1 MRTLRQFWSFDR
13 TVQLLL
19 LNHLAIMLSF
29 SMLMPYLTGYLSTA
43 LGFAAWMVGLVLG
56 LRTFSQQGLGVIGG
70 VLADHLGYKPTI
82 AAGCALR
89 MAGFLLF
96 GFCHTLPGALGA
108 AILSGL
114 GGALFEPA
122 TRAYLAAESDGRRVE
137 AFALFN
143 ICEAAGACI
152 GPVLSVLLFQN
163 SFRWL
168 CLMASGI
175 FLVLTLLQLRYLP
188 PQGHGEGTT
197 PPPGACSWREILAN
211 RTFVGFAVGMVGYL
225 TLYNQLY
232 LSLPLEVRR
241 LTGHDAGTGV
251 LLAGAALLGVIAQG
265 PVTAYVQ
272 PRWRPLQAI
281 ALGLALMGGACLPL
295 LATRAFLP
303 VNLLHATDA
312 TTWSGVLTMVINLSP
327 ACVSAMLIV
336 LGTMLVQPFALSLIP
351 VLGDKRLLGTYYGCY
366 YFVQGSGAVVGN
378 LMIGAA
384 LDAGQRLGLPSW
396 PWLLIL
402 SLGAASALR
411 LAAMDRQRQ
420 AVPVTTLIAEPCTVT
435 ASSSAIQSTQKL

>member
-1 MRTLRQFWSFDR
+1 
-13 TVQLLL
+13 
-19 LNHLAIMLSF
+19 
-29 SMLMPYLTGYLSTA
+29 
-43 LGFAAWMVGLVLG
+43 
-56 LRTFSQQGLGVIGG
+56 VIGG
-70 VLADHLGYKPTI
+70 VLADHLGYKPVI

-108 AILSGL
+108 AFLSGL

-122 TRAYLAAESDGRRVE
+122 MRAYLAAESDGRRVE
-137 AFALFN
+137 AFALCN
-143 ICEAAGACI
+143 ICEAVGACI

-163 SFRWL
+163 SFRWF
-168 CLMASGI
+168 CLTASGI

-197 PPPGACSWREILAN
+197 PQPGACSWREILAN
-211 RTFVGFAVGMVGYL
+211 RTFVGFAVGMVEYL

-241 LTGHDAGTGV
+241 PTGNDAGTGV
-251 LLAGAALLGVIAQG
+251 LLTGAALLGVVAQG
-265 PVTAYVQ
+265 PMTAYVQ

-281 ALGLALMGGACLPL
+281 VLGLALMGGACLPL

-312 TTWSGVLTMVINLSP
+312 TTWSGVLTIVINLSP

-351 VLGDKRLLGTYYGCY
+351 VLGGNRLLGTYYGCY
-366 YFVQGSGAVVGN
+366 YLVQGSGAVVGS

-384 LDAGQRLGLPSW
+384 LDAGHRLGLPSL

-411 LAAMDRQRQ
+411 LAVLHRQGQ

-435 ASSSAIQSTQKL
+435 ASSSAVQSTQKL